1 MSKVLSFPA
10 KTPAVEVINEA
21 HFEKFDDAALLLM
34 CFEMAADA
42 VEAVSE
48 GDGITE
54 RDCSHVGLME
64 ACMAL
69 AVMFRRRTGHDVQK
83 VSADHL
89 DQERRGLMEGVEVN
103 SLPIP
108 VRPSAL
114 NPLPTEAFRGIP
126 TADLARVGFNY
137 ISQANENI
145 KRNSPHLVELNLARA
160 HSLDAMGAL
169 VVLIERLSGGA
180 ASATGD
186 DSAKVNAPG
195 SETLQ

>member
-1 MSKVLSFPA
+1 MNNVIDFPLVQ
-10 KTPAVEVINEA
+10 AVEIINEA
-21 HFEKFDDAALLLM
+21 HFEKFEDAALMLM
-34 CFEMAADA
+34 SFEKLADA
-42 VEAVSE
+42 VEVVSE
-48 GDGITE
+48 GGEIHE
-54 RDCSHVGLME
+54 RDDTHVGLME

-69 AVMFRRRTGHDVQK
+69 AVMFRRRTGHDVQT

-114 NPLPTEAFRGIP
+114 KPLPTEAFRGVP

-137 ISQANENI
+137 ISRSHEHI
-145 KRNSPHLVELNLARA
+145 KGNCPKLIELDLARA

-180 ASATGD
+180 ASIASGETPI
-186 DSAKVNAPG
+186 ANAPG

>member
-10 KTPAVEVINEA
+10 QAPAVEVINEA

-34 CFEMAADA
+34 CFETAADA

-54 RDCSHVGLME
+54 RDCSHVALME

-69 AVMFRRRTGHDVQK
+69 AVMFRRRTGHDVQQ

-89 DQERRGLMEGVEVN
+89 DLERHCLMEGVEFK

-108 VRPSAL
+108 VRPPAL
-114 NPLPTEAFRGIP
+114 SPLPIAAFRDLS
-126 TADLARVGFNY
+126 TADLAQVGFSY
-137 ISQANENI
+137 ISRSHEHI
-145 KRNSPHLVELNLARA
+145 KGNCPKLIELDLARA

-169 VVLIERLSGGA
+169 VVLIERLSGGV
-180 ASATGD
+180 ASIPTSEAPI
-186 DSAKVNAPG
+186 ANAPG

>member
-1 MSKVLSFPA
+1 MSFPA

-42 VEAVSE
+42 VEAVTE
-48 GDGITE
+48 GDGITK
-54 RDCSHVGLME
+54 RDCSHVGLVE

-89 DQERRGLMEGVEVN
+89 GQEMQGLMEGVEVN

-114 NPLPTEAFRGIP
+114 KPLPTEAFRGIP

-137 ISQANENI
+137 ISRSHEHI
-145 KRNSPHLVELNLARA
+145 KGNCPKLIELDIARA

-169 VVLIERLSGGA
+169 VVLIERLSGGVA
-180 ASATGD
+180 PIPASETPIAN
-186 DSAKVNAPG
+186 VPG

>member
-1 MSKVLSFPA
+1 MSKVLNFP
-10 KTPAVEVINEA
+10 TPAPVEIINEA
-21 HFEKFDDAALLLM
+21 HFEKFEDAALMLM
-34 CFEMAADA
+34 SFEKLADA

-48 GDGITE
+48 GGEIHE
-54 RDCSHVGLME
+54 RDDTHVGLME

-69 AVMFRRRTGHDVQK
+69 AVMFRRRTGHEVQQ

-89 DQERRGLMEGVEVN
+89 DRERKCLMDGVESK

-108 VRPSAL
+108 VRPPAL
-114 NPLPTEAFRGIP
+114 IPLPTAAFKALS
-126 TADLARVGFNY
+126 TADLAQVGFNY
-137 ISQANENI
+137 ISRSHEHI
-145 KRNSPHLVELNLARA
+145 KGNCPKLFELDLARA

-180 ASATGD
+180 ASVPTSETPIA
-186 DSAKVNAPG
+186 NAPG

>member
-1 MSKVLSFPA
+1 MNNVIDFPLA
-10 KTPAVEVINEA
+10 QAVEIINEA
-21 HFEKFDDAALLLM
+21 HFEKFEDAALMLM
-34 CFEMAADA
+34 SFEKLADA
-42 VEAVSE
+42 VEVVSE
-48 GDGITE
+48 GGEIHE
-54 RDCSHVGLME
+54 RDDTHVGLME

-69 AVMFRRRTGHDVQK
+69 AVMFRRRTGHDAQK

-89 DQERRGLMEGVEVN
+89 DQEMQGLMKGVEVN

-114 NPLPTEAFRGIP
+114 KPLPTEAFRGIP

-137 ISQANENI
+137 VSQANENI

-169 VVLIERLSGGA
+169 VVLIERLSGGV
-180 ASATGD
+180 ASIASGETPI
-186 DSAKVNAPG
+186 ANAPG
-195 SETLQ
+195 TETLQ

>member
-1 MSKVLSFPA
+1 MNNVIDFPLA
-10 KTPAVEVINEA
+10 QAVEIINEA
-21 HFEKFDDAALLLM
+21 HFEKFEDAALMLM
-34 CFEMAADA
+34 SFEKLADA
-42 VEAVSE
+42 VEVVSE
-48 GDGITE
+48 GGEIHE
-54 RDCSHVGLME
+54 RDDTHVGLME

-114 NPLPTEAFRGIP
+114 KPLPTEAFRGIP

-137 ISQANENI
+137 VSQANENI

-160 HSLDAMGAL
+160 HSLGAMGAL
-169 VVLIERLSGGA
+169 VVLIERLSGGV
-180 ASATGD
+180 ASIASGETPI
-186 DSAKVNAPG
+186 ANAPG
-195 SETLQ
+195 TETLQ

>member
-10 KTPAVEVINEA
+10 RAPAVEIINEA

-34 CFEMAADA
+34 CFEAAADA

-48 GDGITE
+48 GNGITE

-64 ACMAL
+64 VCMAL
-69 AVMFRRRTGHDVQK
+69 AVMFRRRTGHEVQQ

-89 DQERRGLMEGVEVN
+89 DHERKCLMDGVEAK

-108 VRPSAL
+108 VRPPAL
-114 NPLPTEAFRGIP
+114 SPLPTAAFKALS
-126 TADLARVGFNY
+126 TADLAQVGFNY
-137 ISQANENI
+137 ISRSHEHI
-145 KRNSPHLVELNLARA
+145 KGNCPKLIELDLARA

-169 VVLIERLSGGA
+169 AVLIERLSGGV
-180 ASATGD
+180 ASIACSETPI
-186 DSAKVNAPG
+186 ANAPT

>member
-1 MSKVLSFPA
+1 MNNVIDFPLVQ
-10 KTPAVEVINEA
+10 AVEIINEA
-21 HFEKFDDAALLLM
+21 HFEKFEDAALMLM
-34 CFEMAADA
+34 SFEKLADA
-42 VEAVSE
+42 VEVVSE
-48 GDGITE
+48 GGEIHE
-54 RDCSHVGLME
+54 RDDTHVGLME

-69 AVMFRRRTGHDVQK
+69 AVMFRRRTGHDVQT

-114 NPLPTEAFRGIP
+114 KPLPTEAFRGVP

-137 ISQANENI
+137 ISRSHEHI
-145 KRNSPHLVELNLARA
+145 KGNCPKLIELDLARA

-169 VVLIERLSGGA
+169 VVLIERLSGGV
-180 ASATGD
+180 ASIASGETPI
-186 DSAKVNAPG
+186 ANAPG

>member
-10 KTPAVEVINEA
+10 QAPAVEIINEA

-34 CFEMAADA
+34 CFEVAADA

-48 GDGITE
+48 GEGITE

-64 ACMAL
+64 VCMAL
-69 AVMFRRRTGHDVQK
+69 AVMFRRRTGHEVQQ

-89 DQERRGLMEGVEVN
+89 DHQRKCLMEGIEIE

-108 VRPSAL
+108 LRRTPCG
-114 NPLPTEAFRGIP
+114 PLPKTAFHGIP
-126 TADLARVGFNY
+126 DLSLAWAGFNY
-137 ISQANENI
+137 VSRVHEHI
-145 KRNSPHLVELNLARA
+145 KRNSPHLVELDLARA
-160 HSLDAMGAL
+160 HSLDAMNAL
-169 VVLIERLSGGA
+169 SLLIENLTGA
-180 ASATGD
+180 APGSTGED
-186 DSAKVNAPG
+186 MAKANAPG